1 MDKDTEDNKRSA
13 MKGDLE
19 QVKNKKTKKN
29 LISCS

>member
-19 QVKNKKTKKN
+19 QVKNKKQKN